1 MATYAEPIRSY
12 EAVQSDNGPLS
23 YENITLTS
31 GAGSLVAGSVL
42 GKKTVV
48 QAAAPIPAV
57 AGGTGNGT
65 MTLLTFGPD
74 VQVGSYVIQCITAVA
89 HGGVFSVTAPDGT
102 ALPNFSMGTTTG
114 GTARYTSSHISF
126 SLTDNADFIT
136 ANSFTVVVTAAGTP
150 AIVGTGQGVMSAI
163 TLGKYAQLGTYRVK
177 VVSTSATSA
186 LEVTAPDGSRL
197 KDGVIGAAY
206 TSDHVNFSVADGG
219 TMTAGDYYNIVV
231 ANQSAVT
238 GLYSLCD
245 PTAVDGTQNP
255 AAVLVQAA
263 DASSTTATALA
274 LVRLGEIK
282 TTNLTWKTGISA
294 AQKTALLNQL
304 KTTKLI
310 VARS

>member
-23 YENITLTS
+23 YENITLPS

-74 VQVGSYVIQCITAVA
+74 VQVGSYVVQCIPAVT

-102 ALPNFSMGTTTG
+102 ARPNSSMGSTTG

-126 SLTDNADFIT
+126 SLSDNADFIT
-136 ANSFTVVVTAAGTP
+136 ANSFTVVVTAGGTP

-186 LEVTAPDGSRL
+186 LEVTAPDGSR
-197 KDGVIGAAY
+197 
-206 TSDHVNFSVADGG
+206 
-219 TMTAGDYYNIVV
+219 
-231 ANQSAVT
+231 
-238 GLYSLCD
+238 
-245 PTAVDGTQNP
+245 
-255 AAVLVQAA
+255 
-263 DASSTTATALA
+263 
-274 LVRLGEIK
+274 
-282 TTNLTWKTGISA
+282 
-294 AQKTALLNQL
+294 
-304 KTTKLI
+304 
-310 VARS
+310 